1 MGGTNTGPTVLDGLV
16 GQSEF
21 TQVVSNHF
29 RLNFDLRREQY
40 LSKRIQMKICSLSLS
55 YLAEILAIV
64 NANDGAGHLGHD
76 DHVPQMSLYNLG
88 LLIWW
93 SLLLGLAEF
102 LDQSHWLALQAAG
115 ETPAGTAVH
124 QLNQL
129 VAIFKGVGV
138 EVSSGTP
145 LEYCLRMYLLGHIQ
159 QLIQVHTTV
168 GELLEGTLLLKSFIN
183 LLFIFNKN
191 KNSKGYLL
199 AQSVDTVLSA
209 NIAHKTLK

>member
-1 MGGTNTGPTVLDGLV
+1 ML
-16 GQSEF
+16 F
-21 TQVVSNHF
+21 F
-29 RLNFDLRREQY
+29 
-40 LSKRIQMKICSLSLS
+40 SLS
-55 YLAEILAIV
+55 YLAEVLAIV

-76 DHVPQMSLYNLG
+76 DHVPQMGLHNLG

-93 SLLLGLAEF
+93 SLLLGLAKF

-129 VAIFKGVGV
+129 VATLKGVGV
-138 EVSSGTP
+138 EVSFWDAAWC
-145 LEYCLRMYLLGHIQ
+145 CLPIYSLGHIQ

-183 LLFIFNKN
+183 LLFIFN
-191 KNSKGYLL
+191 
-199 AQSVDTVLSA
+199 
-209 NIAHKTLK
+209 

>member
-29 RLNFDLRREQY
+29 RLNFDLRRERG
-40 LSKRIQMKICSLSLS
+40 LSKGIQLEIRFFSLS

-76 DHVPQMSLYNLG
+76 DHVPQMSLHNLG

-93 SLLLGLAEF
+93 GLLLGLAEF

-129 VAIFKGVGV
+129 VATLKGVGV

-145 LEYCLRMYLLGHIQ
+145 LATACECTYLGI
-159 QLIQVHTTV
+159 
-168 GELLEGTLLLKSFIN
+168 S
-183 LLFIFNKN
+183 
-191 KNSKGYLL
+191 NS
-199 AQSVDTVLSA
+199 
-209 NIAHKTLK
+209 

>member
-1 MGGTNTGPTVLDGLV
+1 M
-16 GQSEF
+16 
-21 TQVVSNHF
+21 
-29 RLNFDLRREQY
+29 
-40 LSKRIQMKICSLSLS
+40 LS
-55 YLAEILAIV
+55 YLAEILAVV

-76 DHVPQMSLYNLG
+76 DHVPQMSLHNLG

-129 VAIFKGVGV
+129 VAALKGVRV

-145 LEYCLRMYLLGHIQ
+145 LGTACEYTHLGI
-159 QLIQVHTTV
+159 
-168 GELLEGTLLLKSFIN
+168 S
-183 LLFIFNKN
+183 
-191 KNSKGYLL
+191 NS
-199 AQSVDTVLSA
+199 
-209 NIAHKTLK
+209 